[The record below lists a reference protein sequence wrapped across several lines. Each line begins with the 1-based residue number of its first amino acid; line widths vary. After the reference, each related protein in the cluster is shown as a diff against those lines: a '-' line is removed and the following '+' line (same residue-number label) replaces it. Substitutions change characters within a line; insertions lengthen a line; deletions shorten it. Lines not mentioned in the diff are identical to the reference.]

1 MKKKIIIPIISV
13 IILII
18 STLLYAKFIVNRS
31 LIIKEY
37 KIKNI
42 NFTDNF
48 YGLKIVHIS
57 DILYGSINKKQL
69 NKLVDKINKINPD
82 IIIIT
87 GNFCIDVTDEKI
99 TDLNIA
105 LTKMNA
111 KIKKYVISGNLD
123 EKETYDK
130 IIENTGF
137 KNLNNDYDL
146 IYNTNFKTIL
156 FTGLEEE
163 NMQENLNQISNKLQ
177 ETNKHQD
184 IAYTV
189 LLTHKPDSI
198 EQIEYEKFDLILSGH
213 SLNGQVNLPIYGPL
227 IKLEGSKKFYKEHYQ
242 FDNTQ
247 LYISRGIGTLNN
259 NIRLF
264 NKPAINLYRLAP
276 N

>member
-1 MKKKIIIPIISV
+1 
-13 IILII
+13 
-18 STLLYAKFIVNRS
+18 
-31 LIIKEY
+31 
-37 KIKNI
+37 
-42 NFTDNF
+42 
-48 YGLKIVHIS
+48 
-57 DILYGSINKKQL
+57 
-69 NKLVDKINKINPD
+69 
-82 IIIIT
+82 
-87 GNFCIDVTDEKI
+87 
-99 TDLNIA
+99 
-105 LTKMNA
+105 MNA

-213 SLNGQVNLPIYGPL
+213 SLNGQVNIPIYGPL

>member
-18 STLLYAKFIVNRS
+18 STLLYAKFIENRS